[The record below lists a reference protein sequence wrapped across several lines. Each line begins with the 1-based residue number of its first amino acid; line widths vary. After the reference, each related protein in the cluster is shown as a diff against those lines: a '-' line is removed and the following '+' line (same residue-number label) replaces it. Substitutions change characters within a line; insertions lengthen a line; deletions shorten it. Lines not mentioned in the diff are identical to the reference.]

1 MFTIV
6 KSGGGTGNH
15 LLIQFGILTLIEELH
30 LNKDKIVTIMDI
42 KSDLKIVIF
51 YFFFSMRSST
61 RR

>member
-6 KSGGGTGNH
+6 KSGGGTGN
-15 LLIQFGILTLIEELH
+15 LLIQFGILTLIEELN

-51 YFFFSMRSST
+51 YFF
-61 RR
+61 

>member
-51 YFFFSMRSST
+51 YFF
-61 RR
+61 